1 MSIRSVFF
9 AAVLGSV
16 VCQENIVRLLQRR
29 VPFQNGNPRS
39 IFITPSGT
47 LRLIQTVELEDAVSM
62 EYSQFGAFS
71 SILVT
76 PKGDEILGT
85 DEEGLFMRM
94 ELKATYDDQFDVP
107 EAIISPM
114 RDPQGDR
121 IVRGSGSSSS
131 ARGLAVDGT
140 YRGGGRGALCVTYTE
155 DKRMLKFPTG
165 TNSPTSAEVDISH
178 VLDEC
183 EYAPKAIDK
192 MRPDPLLPAYLLM
205 ICDEPTTQGGS
216 IYPAFGYDGEETP
229 IRFEV
234 ESDGGFV
241 PVDMGGLSD
250 GSLMILFRGPDHT
263 LRIGLVTSRD
273 LSSAMRGRGGAVTPQ
288 IILEA
293 AESDGFNVGR
303 TSGLAVREDDGKVF
317 VYIVDSG
324 FPSVYLTAF
333 EWVS

>member
-1 MSIRSVFF
+1 
-9 AAVLGSV
+9 
-16 VCQENIVRLLQRR
+16 
-29 VPFQNGNPRS
+29 
-39 IFITPSGT
+39 
-47 LRLIQTVELEDAVSM
+47 
-62 EYSQFGAFS
+62 
-71 SILVT
+71 
-76 PKGDEILGT
+76 
-85 DEEGLFMRM
+85 
-94 ELKATYDDQFDVP
+94 DDQFDVP

-155 DKRMLKFPTG
+155 SKRMLKFPTG

-234 ESDGGFV
+234 E
-241 PVDMGGLSD
+241 
-250 GSLMILFRGPDHT
+250 
-263 LRIGLVTSRD
+263 
-273 LSSAMRGRGGAVTPQ
+273 
-288 IILEA
+288 
-293 AESDGFNVGR
+293 
-303 TSGLAVREDDGKVF
+303 
-317 VYIVDSG
+317 
-324 FPSVYLTAF
+324 
-333 EWVS
+333 

>member
-1 MSIRSVFF
+1 MLAQSSNAGQGIPKFSKTPESMPTSTELNSF
-9 AAVLGSV
+9 A
-16 VCQENIVRLLQRR
+16 R
-29 VPFQNGNPRS
+29 
-39 IFITPSGT
+39 
-47 LRLIQTVELEDAVSM
+47 
-62 EYSQFGAFS
+62 

-85 DEEGLFMRM
+85 DEDGFFMRM

-121 IVRGSGSSSS
+121 IVRGNTG
-131 ARGLAVDGT
+131 RGLAIDGT
-140 YRGGGRGALCVTYTE
+140 YRGGGRGPLFVTYME
-155 DKRMLKFPTG
+155 SKRMLKYVKMIQLNFKIHKLYRVLD
-165 TNSPTSAEVDISH
+165 SPPGPIRRRVPEVDISH

-183 EYAPKAIDK
+183 EYAPQAIDK

-205 ICDEPTTQGGS
+205 ICDEPTKRGGS
-216 IYPAFGYDGEETP
+216 IYPAFAYDGEEVP

-241 PVDMGGLSD
+241 PVDMAGLSD
-250 GSLMILFRGPDHT
+250 GSLMILFRGPKHT
-263 LRIGLVTSRD
+263 LRIGLVSSRD
-273 LSSAMRGRGGAVTPQ
+273 LSSAMRRRGVAVTPQ

-293 AESDGFNVGR
+293 AESDGFNVGS
-303 TSGLAVREDDGKVF
+303 TSGLAIREDDGKVF

-333 EWVS
+333 EWIS